1 MAVVVF
7 LISGVALIFVSLLF
21 RAAYDTLSC
30 YLLTQRRIKKIVE
43 RQDMH
48 GPKPRPLTGSME
60 MAALIPQSTSKDFE
74 HIHHD
79 IVSRLLLHYV
89 TWSQQYGKRFIYCN
103 GIEPR
108 ICLSETDLI
117 KELLTK
123 FSMKAGNRGCNN
135 KAQSILLVKVC

>member
-89 TWSQQYGKRFIYCN
+89 TWSHNTGR
-103 GIEPR
+103 
-108 ICLSETDLI
+108 DLYI
-117 KELLTK
+117 A
-123 FSMKAGNRGCNN
+123 MG
-135 KAQSILLVKVC
+135 